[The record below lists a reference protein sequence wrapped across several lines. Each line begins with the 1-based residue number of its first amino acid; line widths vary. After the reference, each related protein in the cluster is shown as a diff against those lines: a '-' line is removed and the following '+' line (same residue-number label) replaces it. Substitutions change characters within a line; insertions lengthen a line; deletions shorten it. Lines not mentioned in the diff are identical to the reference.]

1 MLKYQKWLAAF
12 VVLLALWLLLLR
24 YATDHVQDPR
34 VLQVVTT
41 LPMYALVSF
50 GAYSLAVIAVSVM
63 AVQDFPEAAKELD
76 RQVVEAK
83 ADLTKKGFKK
93 KPSTSLAINYGRRV
107 RAGSLPRVRKQGRR
121 DGFQRGRR
129 RVPQLRHDPRVG
141 DVADARLNSLS
152 LSTYLVDPKK
162 GGGGADGEAGRKH
175 KRPNISSDSAK
186 VKRMQRNMARIQE
199 VADYLSLP
207 KKIVEIALDV
217 YAEAEKQGVNMRGP
231 ERESMAVA
239 VLFIACRKAGNARSL
254 KEFEEASGIPKR
266 RIGKSFMSLQRRL
279 DLEVKQATTEEY
291 VQRFCSRL
299 GLPSKTQMIAHTVAK
314 KADSLEL
321 SSGQPP
327 VAVAASVIYL
337 VAAYTNAK
345 RSIQEISDVTMI
357 GEKSMKRVCKELN
370 KSRVV
375 LFEGVVM
382 T

>member
-1 MLKYQKWLAAF
+1 M
-12 VVLLALWLLLLR
+12 VLL
-24 YATDHVQDPR
+24 R
-34 VLQVVTT
+34 VTGRD
-41 LPMYALVSF
+41 S
-50 GAYSLAVIAVSVM
+50 
-63 AVQDFPEAAKELD
+63 
-76 RQVVEAK
+76 R
-83 ADLTKKGFKK
+83 
-93 KPSTSLAINYGRRV
+93 PSEILCNC
-107 RAGSLPRVRKQGRR
+107 GRR
-121 DGFQRGRR
+121 DGLQRGRR

-141 DVADARLNSLS
+141 DTADARLDSVS
-152 LSTYLVDPKK
+152 LSTYLVDTKK
-162 GGGGADGEAGRKH
+162 SGGGADGESGGKH

-186 VKRMQRNMARIQE
+186 VRRMQRNMTRIQE

-254 KEFEEASGIPKR
+254 KEFEEASGVPKR

-279 DLEVKQATTEEY
+279 DLEVKQASTGEY

-299 GLPSKTQMIAHTVAK
+299 GLPNKTQMIAHAVAK

-321 SSGQPP
+321 SNGQPP

-337 VAAYTNAK
+337 VAAYTNSK

-357 GEKSMKRVCKELN
+357 GEKSVKRVCKELN

>member
-1 MLKYQKWLAAF
+1 MGGE
-12 VVLLALWLLLLR
+12 VVP
-24 YATDHVQDPR
+24 DHCRECGSQD
-34 VLQVVTT
+34 VVT
-41 LPMYALVSF
+41 
-50 GAYSLAVIAVSVM
+50 
-63 AVQDFPEAAKELD
+63 DFSAGDVVCRGCGMILGERIIDDSPEWRTFANDDRGGDPAAK
-76 RQVVEAK
+76 
-83 ADLTKKGFKK
+83 
-93 KPSTSLAINYGRRV
+93 S
-107 RAGSLPRVRKQGRR
+107 
-121 DGFQRGRR
+121 
-129 RVPQLRHDPRVG
+129 RVG
-141 DVADARLNSLS
+141 DVADARLDSIS

-162 GGGGADGEAGRKH
+162 GGGAEGEPGRKH

-186 VKRMQRNMARIQE
+186 VKRMQRNMSRIQE

-299 GLPSKTQMIAHTVAK
+299 GLPNKTQMIAHTVAK

-321 SSGQPP
+321 SNGQPP

>member
-1 MLKYQKWLAAF
+1 MGGEC
-12 VVLLALWLLLLR
+12 VP
-24 YATDHVQDPR
+24 DHCRECGSAD
-34 VLQVVTT
+34 VVT
-41 LPMYALVSF
+41 
-50 GAYSLAVIAVSVM
+50 
-63 AVQDFPEAAKELD
+63 DFSAGDVVCRSCGMILGERIIDDSPEWRTFANDDRGDSAAK
-76 RQVVEAK
+76 
-83 ADLTKKGFKK
+83 
-93 KPSTSLAINYGRRV
+93 S
-107 RAGSLPRVRKQGRR
+107 
-121 DGFQRGRR
+121 
-129 RVPQLRHDPRVG
+129 RVG
-141 DVADARLNSLS
+141 DTADARLDSVS
-152 LSTYLVDPKK
+152 LSTYLVDTKK
-162 GGGGADGEAGRKH
+162 SGGGADGESGGKH

-186 VKRMQRNMARIQE
+186 VRRMQRNMTRIQE

-254 KEFEEASGIPKR
+254 KEFEEASGVPKR

-279 DLEVKQATTEEY
+279 DLEVKQASTGEY

-299 GLPSKTQMIAHTVAK
+299 GLPNKTQMIAHAVAK

-321 SSGQPP
+321 SNGQPP

-337 VAAYTNAK
+337 VAAYTNSK

-357 GEKSMKRVCKELN
+357 GEKSVKRVCKELN

>member
-1 MLKYQKWLAAF
+1 MGGECAP
-12 VVLLALWLLLLR
+12 
-24 YATDHVQDPR
+24 DHCRECGSKD
-34 VLQVVTT
+34 VVT
-41 LPMYALVSF
+41 
-50 GAYSLAVIAVSVM
+50 
-63 AVQDFPEAAKELD
+63 DFSAGDVVCRGCGMILGERIIDDSPEWRTFANDDRGGDPAAK
-76 RQVVEAK
+76 
-83 ADLTKKGFKK
+83 
-93 KPSTSLAINYGRRV
+93 S
-107 RAGSLPRVRKQGRR
+107 
-121 DGFQRGRR
+121 
-129 RVPQLRHDPRVG
+129 RVG
-141 DVADARLNSLS
+141 DVADARLDSLS

-162 GGGGADGEAGRKH
+162 SGGGADSSKH

-207 KKIVEIALDV
+207 KKIVEVALDI
-217 YAEAEKQGVNMRGP
+217 YADAEKQEINMRGP

-239 VLFIACRKAGNARSL
+239 VLFIACRKASNARSL

-266 RIGKSFMSLQRRL
+266 RIGKSFMSLQRQL
-279 DLEVKQATTEEY
+279 KLEVKQATTEEY

-299 GLPSKTQMIAHTVAK
+299 GLPNKTQMIAHTVAQ
-314 KADSLEL
+314 KADRLEL
-321 SSGQPP
+321 SNGQPP

-375 LFEGVVM
+375 LFEVIY
-382 T
+382 

>member
-1 MLKYQKWLAAF
+1 MGGECAP
-12 VVLLALWLLLLR
+12 
-24 YATDHVQDPR
+24 DHCRECGSAD
-34 VLQVVTT
+34 VVT
-41 LPMYALVSF
+41 
-50 GAYSLAVIAVSVM
+50 
-63 AVQDFPEAAKELD
+63 DFSAGDVVCRGCGMILGERIIDDTPEWRTFANDDRGGDSAAK
-76 RQVVEAK
+76 
-83 ADLTKKGFKK
+83 
-93 KPSTSLAINYGRRV
+93 S
-107 RAGSLPRVRKQGRR
+107 
-121 DGFQRGRR
+121 
-129 RVPQLRHDPRVG
+129 RVG
-141 DVADARLNSLS
+141 DVADARLDSVS
-152 LSTYLVDPKK
+152 LSTYLVDLKK
-162 GGGGADGEAGRKH
+162 GGGAEAGGKH
-175 KRPNISSDSAK
+175 KRPNISSESAK
-186 VKRMQRNMARIQE
+186 VKKMQRTMTRIQE
-199 VADYLSLP
+199 VADCLSLP

-231 ERESMAVA
+231 ERESMVVA

-254 KEFEEASGIPKR
+254 KEFEDASGVPKR

-279 DLEVKQATTEEY
+279 DLEVKQATTGEY

-299 GLPSKTQMIAHTVAK
+299 GLPSKTQVIAHAVAK

-321 SSGQPP
+321 SNGQPP

>member
-1 MLKYQKWLAAF
+1 MGGECVPDNCRECGSA
-12 VVLLALWLLLLR
+12 
-24 YATDHVQDPR
+24 D
-34 VLQVVTT
+34 VVTD
-41 LPMYALVSF
+41 
-50 GAYSLAVIAVSVM
+50 YSAGDVVCRSCGMILGERIIDDS
-63 AVQDFPEAAKELD
+63 PEWRTFANDDRGGDPAAK
-76 RQVVEAK
+76 
-83 ADLTKKGFKK
+83 
-93 KPSTSLAINYGRRV
+93 S
-107 RAGSLPRVRKQGRR
+107 
-121 DGFQRGRR
+121 
-129 RVPQLRHDPRVG
+129 RVG
-141 DVADARLNSLS
+141 DVADARLDSLS
-152 LSTYLVDPKK
+152 LTTYLVDTKK
-162 GGGGADGEAGRKH
+162 SSGTESGRQH
-175 KRPNISSDSAK
+175 KRPNVSSDSAK
-186 VKRMQRNMARIQE
+186 VKRMQRNMTRIQE
-199 VADYLSLP
+199 VASSLSIP

-217 YAEAEKQGVNMRGP
+217 YAEAEKQNVIVRGP
-231 ERESMAVA
+231 ERESMTVA

-266 RIGKSFMSLQRRL
+266 RIGKSFMTLQRRL
-279 DLEVKQATTEEY
+279 DLDIKQATTEEY

-299 GLPSKTQMIAHTVAK
+299 GLPNKTQMIAHAVAK

-321 SSGQPP
+321 SNGQPP

>member
-83 ADLTKKGFKK
+83 ADLTKKGFK
-93 KPSTSLAINYGRRV
+93 RV

>member
-1 MLKYQKWLAAF
+1 M
-12 VVLLALWLLLLR
+12 
-24 YATDHVQDPR
+24 PR
-34 VLQVVTT
+34 
-41 LPMYALVSF
+41 
-50 GAYSLAVIAVSVM
+50 
-63 AVQDFPEAAKELD
+63 
-76 RQVVEAK
+76 
-83 ADLTKKGFKK
+83 
-93 KPSTSLAINYGRRV
+93 
-107 RAGSLPRVRKQGRR
+107 
-121 DGFQRGRR
+121 
-129 RVPQLRHDPRVG
+129 LRHDPRVG
-141 DVADARLNSLS
+141 DVADARLDSVS
-152 LSTYLVDPKK
+152 LSTYLVDTKK
-162 GGGGADGEAGRKH
+162 GGGGDGEPGRKH

-299 GLPSKTQMIAHTVAK
+299 GLPNKTQMIAHTVAK

-321 SSGQPP
+321 SNGQPP

-357 GEKSMKRVCKELN
+357 AEKSMKRVCKELN

>member
-1 MLKYQKWLAAF
+1 MGGEC
-12 VVLLALWLLLLR
+12 VP
-24 YATDHVQDPR
+24 DHCRECGSAD
-34 VLQVVTT
+34 VVT
-41 LPMYALVSF
+41 
-50 GAYSLAVIAVSVM
+50 
-63 AVQDFPEAAKELD
+63 DFSAGDVVCRSCGMILGERIIDDSPEWRTFANDDRGGDPAAK
-76 RQVVEAK
+76 
-83 ADLTKKGFKK
+83 
-93 KPSTSLAINYGRRV
+93 S
-107 RAGSLPRVRKQGRR
+107 
-121 DGFQRGRR
+121 
-129 RVPQLRHDPRVG
+129 RVG

-152 LSTYLVDPKK
+152 LTTYLVDPKK
-162 GGGGADGEAGRKH
+162 VGGGGDADSGRKH
-175 KRPNISSDSAK
+175 KRPNISSDCAK
-186 VKRMQRNMARIQE
+186 VKRMQRNMSRIQE
-199 VADYLSLP
+199 VADSLSLP

-231 ERESMAVA
+231 ERDSMAVA

-254 KEFEEASGIPKR
+254 KEFEEASGVPKR

-279 DLEVKQATTEEY
+279 DIDVKQATTDEY

-299 GLPSKTQMIAHTVAK
+299 GLPNKTQMIAHAVAK

-321 SSGQPP
+321 SNGQPP